1 MEEKRNMIE
10 WINAKLGTVILVAIV
25 IISAIAV
32 FFHINS
38 M

>member
-1 MEEKRNMIE
+1 MFE
-10 WINAKLGTVILVAIV
+10 WANAKIGVAILVAIV
-25 IISAIAV
+25 IILAIAV